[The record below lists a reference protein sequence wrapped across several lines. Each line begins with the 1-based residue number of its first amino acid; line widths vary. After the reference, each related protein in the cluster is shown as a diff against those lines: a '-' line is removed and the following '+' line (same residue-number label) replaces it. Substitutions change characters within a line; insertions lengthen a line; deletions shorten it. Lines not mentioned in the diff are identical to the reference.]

1 MGTGEVWLLQQDV
14 KALRH
19 SVASAVTLRPQEHR
33 TGRPPHG
40 NAPPSTST
48 PRRPDG

>member
-19 SVASAVTLRPQEHR
+19 SVASAVTPRSQEHR
-33 TGRPPHG
+33 T
-40 NAPPSTST
+40 
-48 PRRPDG
+48 